1 MRLVLVL
8 LWLALLVSGGAG
20 AATTNSGLYGV
31 VRRGPTTPVCRLV
44 RPCMAPAAGA
54 MLVFW
59 RRGHAL
65 ERTRV
70 HKNGSYRIALPD
82 GSYGVSTIPRA
93 QITPLRV
100 RVPLGRFRHV
110 DFAIDTGIR

>member
-8 LWLALLVSGGAG
+8 LGLALLIGGAG
-20 AATTNSGLYGV
+20 AATTDSGLYGV
-31 VRRGPTTPVCRLV
+31 VRRGPTRPVCGV
-44 RPCMAPAAGA
+44 GPPCTAPAAGA
-54 MLVFW
+54 VLVFW

-65 ERTRV
+65 ARTRV
-70 HKNGSYRIALPD
+70 HRNGSYRITLQS

-93 QITPLRV
+93 LILPSRV
-100 RVPLGRFRHV
+100 RVTTDRFRHV

>member
-8 LWLALLVSGGAG
+8 LGLALLVGGAG
-20 AATTNSGLYGV
+20 AATTDSGLYGV
-31 VRRGPTTPVCRLV
+31 VKRGPTRPVCGV
-44 RPCMAPAAGA
+44 GPPCTAPAAGA
-54 MLVFW
+54 VLVFW

-65 ERTRV
+65 SRTRV
-70 HKNGSYRIALPD
+70 HRNGSYRIALQS

-93 QITPLRV
+93 VIMPSRV
-100 RVPLGRFRHV
+100 LVPSDRFRHV